1 MHLVGNHS
9 DVVPWLQALDVFVLP
24 SYANEGVP
32 QALMQAMACGLPCVT
47 TNIGAIPELA
57 RHDLTVWVV
66 SAQDVLALK
75 QSLGELL
82 ADEPLRLRLGPL
94 RGNMLRQP
102 MAAP

>member
-1 MHLVGNHS
+1 
-9 DVVPWLQALDVFVLP
+9 
-24 SYANEGVP
+24 
-32 QALMQAMACGLPCVT
+32 MQAMACGLPCVT

-82 ADEPLRLRLGPL
+82 ADEPLRLRLGRL
-94 RGNMLRQP
+94 RGNMLWQP